1 MQSKTCTACN
11 TKFYS
16 LTSDGFV
23 KYFHRDKSLK
33 SGFKYIC
40 KKCRSIYKKKLYKA
54 NPPKREIKPLLSK
67 FCIVCSKPFQTKI
80 EKIEVCCKECADFKK
95 RVSSKLYKRENK
107 YRENI
112 KKQKLKELQS
122 ASKRRYHYKEDEIKF
137 IKENINIYSTLYI
150 AKKLGRT
157 KIAIWEKIRKLK
169 MQSKGKL

>member
-1 MQSKTCTACN
+1 MLSKTCTACN
-11 TKFYS
+11 TNFYS

-33 SGFKYIC
+33 SGFKYDC
-40 KKCRSIYKKKLYKA
+40 KKCRSEYKKKLYII
-54 NPPKREIKPLLSK
+54 NPPKREKKPLLNK
-67 FCIVCSKPFQTKI
+67 ICIVCDKPFQTKI
-80 EKIEVCCKECADFKK
+80 ERVEVCCKECADFRK

-122 ASKRRYHYKEDEIKF
+122 AEKRRYHYKKDEIGF
-137 IKENINIYSTLYI
+137 IKENINIYSTSQI

-157 KIAIWEKIRKLK
+157 TIAIWEKIRKLK